1 MDTDTITSGC
11 PGAQMLTD
19 NSGSQLKGVNVKS
32 RVLQRKVKMAQIGDQ
47 LMIVSWFGDC

>member
-19 NSGSQLKGVNVKS
+19 NGGNQLKGVNVKKS
-32 RVLQRKVKMAQIGDQ
+32 SASKKSQDG
-47 LMIVSWFGDC
+47 SNW